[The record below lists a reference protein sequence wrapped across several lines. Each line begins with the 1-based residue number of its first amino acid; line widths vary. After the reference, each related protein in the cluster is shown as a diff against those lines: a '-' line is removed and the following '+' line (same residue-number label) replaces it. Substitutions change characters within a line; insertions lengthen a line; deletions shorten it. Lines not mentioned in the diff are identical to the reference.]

1 MFYIL
6 VYCNILGS
14 LEQI

>member
-6 VYCNILGS
+6 VYRNILRS